1 MRTFFSLLLLLAVML
16 LPITAPAEDTAPIP
30 QAAPYDLASTFE
42 AYPGY
47 RTSGETWELVSHE
60 TLAMLEYL
68 QRAASGNTVC
78 GFYFSLRGNLKTGL
92 VIPYLHVFYQ
102 GSSAKLHPSSV
113 SILVS
118 GVRYDFSGTSSDL
131 PLGNVTLELLS
142 FPLDQAGIG
151 AWRAVAAENAVK
163 LLLSGDKT
171 YAVDLLDTDAPRS
184 IQQHL
189 GTACFAGSA
198 TLLSIADAAVAFNDY
213 QLWDLNAAYCATT
226 TGVLPKMTSTELSW
240 ALDCEPF
247 SNTSMGLLCVGDS
260 GKRVRLLQDQLTQH
274 GFLVG
279 SRDDFYGEQTQ
290 SAVLLAQ
297 KYYGLLCTGCA
308 DRVLYDCMTNNESPR
323 QDSLPSRS
331 GKSANVGALSLVL
344 SRYWFASSASAA
356 QASGILG
363 SISADNAD
371 EALLILDGTAENTG
385 TSALLASSACTAGIF
400 INGMEFP
407 AKLLFERDNG
417 ALLEET
423 LPPTMQTRFVLVAQV
438 PHVFAQNASKIVLRL
453 SGTETTQDISLT

>member
-1 MRTFFSLLLLLAVML
+1 M
-16 LPITAPAEDTAPIP
+16 
-30 QAAPYDLASTFE
+30 
-42 AYPGY
+42 
-47 RTSGETWELVSHE
+47 
-60 TLAMLEYL
+60 
-68 QRAASGNTVC
+68 
-78 GFYFSLRGNLKTGL
+78 
-92 VIPYLHVFYQ
+92 
-102 GSSAKLHPSSV
+102 
-113 SILVS
+113 
-118 GVRYDFSGTSSDL
+118 
-131 PLGNVTLELLS
+131 
-142 FPLDQAGIG
+142 
-151 AWRAVAAENAVK
+151 
-163 LLLSGDKT
+163 
-171 YAVDLLDTDAPRS
+171 
-184 IQQHL
+184 
-189 GTACFAGSA
+189 
-198 TLLSIADAAVAFNDY
+198 
-213 QLWDLNAAYCATT
+213 
-226 TGVLPKMTSTELSW
+226 
-240 ALDCEPF
+240 
-247 SNTSMGLLCVGDS
+247 GDS

-308 DRVLYDCMTNNESPR
+308 DRALYDCMTNNESPR

-438 PHVFAQNASKIVLRL
+438 PRVFAQNASKIVLRL
-453 SGTETTQDISLT
+453 SDTETTQEISLT